1 MKYKRDFV
9 HIVVYLKFMYLA
21 RTLQKRSLLKKN
33 KVILFFNMCVCA
45 YVRKNLFQFL
55 NLKISV
61 KVICLLDFERLI
73 IYFN

>member
-33 KVILFFNMCVCA
+33 KVILFFNMCVCVCA
-45 YVRKNLFQFL
+45 QEF
-55 NLKISV
+55 ISV
-61 KVICLLDFERLI
+61 FKS
-73 IYFN
+73 